1 MVLTMRG
8 IGDCTFEVA
17 VQVLEMQK
25 LQMMQSPMAS
35 GVGLTDHRQTKCK
48 FHDSSSKVFRRSSAD
63 KTKIDTGW
71 AINLKLDCLLPRML
85 KRLSISVLL
94 MGVSVILGSIPNRAG
109 AQTPPEL
116 PRLLIIATGG
126 TIAGEQGEPGTLG
139 GYDIRKP
146 ISEIVAEVP
155 EIRRYA
161 QVETTQF
168 ANIPSAYIT
177 PDQWLQLA
185 RNVNSVFEKRPEIAG
200 IVVTHG
206 TDRLEETAFFLHLT
220 VKSEKPV
227 VIVGAQRPATGI
239 SPDGPINLLS
249 AVRVAAAHG
258 SRGKGVLVVMDD
270 RIISARDAEKVY
282 ARAGGFSGREMG
294 NIGIVARHGVE
305 FFYAP
310 TRRHTS
316 GSEFDL
322 RDVMVFPRVDIQYS
336 YAGSDGGGKTEAK
349 AIIVATTG
357 LSGPERNYYEAL
369 QRKGVI
375 IATTFPSGDQVASPS
390 PAREA
395 LPMVAVERLLPTH
408 ARILMMLA
416 LTKTQDVHEIQRIFD
431 QY

>member
-17 VQVLEMQK
+17 VQVLELQK

-85 KRLSISVLL
+85 KRLSISV
-94 MGVSVILGSIPNRAG
+94 
-109 AQTPPEL
+109 
-116 PRLLIIATGG
+116 
-126 TIAGEQGEPGTLG
+126 
-139 GYDIRKP
+139 
-146 ISEIVAEVP
+146 
-155 EIRRYA
+155 
-161 QVETTQF
+161 
-168 ANIPSAYIT
+168 
-177 PDQWLQLA
+177 
-185 RNVNSVFEKRPEIAG
+185 FEKRPEIGG

-390 PAREA
+390 SAREA